1 MAPRS
6 TTDEFGFRIGSNR
19 AKAAAMFKRGAS
31 QAEIEA
37 ATGYTQYNTL
47 KAAERRGHKVSK
59 IGTKYYLEKYYLE
72 TAESSSGAGTQA
84 ADKLHF
90 AKDAASSAAHRFGR
104 RVVWVKVGPGGRIV
118 VPAAYREAIGLRE
131 GDDVQVRIEGDEVRI
146 LSRAAAIRRAQDLVA
161 KYVPPG
167 VSLVDELIAER
178 RREAAREE
186 AGE

>member
-59 IGTKYYLEKYYLE
+59 IGTKYYLE

-90 AKDAASSAAHRFGR
+90 AKDAASSSANRFGR

-118 VPAAYREAIGLRE
+118 VPAAYRQAIGLRE